1 MYRVLGIEKHLMCLR
16 YKIRRKQSKGEGKIR
31 YIQDAQIDKKEK
43 KKNQWLQSDA
53 QNRNLRCNL
62 HIDFI
67 ILKQPIFLVNCNY

>member
-1 MYRVLGIEKHLMCLR
+1 MGIFKMLR
-16 YKIRRKQSKGEGKIR
+16 LT
-31 YIQDAQIDKKEK
+31 KKK

-53 QNRNLRCNL
+53 KNRNLRCNL